1 MAVEDLTDDEWA
13 LIEQLFYEEP
23 TQSAPRGR
31 RRIEARAVVNA
42 VLWLLSTGKSCNA
55 LPGRYPSSPT
65 CRRRFDQWRADG
77 TLAEVIKLLGESGR
91 DISLDRAGAMTV
103 KRPAQPQRP
112 GQNHTRGA
120 FWANPAP

>member
-1 MAVEDLTDDEWA
+1 MRNRRRAH
-13 LIEQLFYEEP
+13 Q
-23 TQSAPRGR
+23 G

-77 TLAEVIKLLGESGR
+77 TLAEVIKRLGESGR
-91 DISLDRAGAMTV
+91 DISLDRAGAMTL
-103 KRPAQPQRP
+103 KWPAQPQRP
-112 GQNHTRGA
+112 GQNRTRGA
-120 FWANPAP
+120 FRASPASWRAPVKTP